1 MELVS
6 LLCRIKHANRM
17 IEDMSILEYNEQP
30 NAKPTVA
37 ILGAGSMGGAIL
49 EGFLAAS
56 ESVADPIY
64 VTTFSEQKKAAYAET
79 DRVVAHSLETDER
92 ANVKAVDGAD
102 VVILGVKPGLIL
114 DVLAQ
119 IVAHLKPGAIVI
131 SVAAGI
137 KLESMRAIA
146 PQSVHV
152 VRAMP
157 NTPVLVRNGVTG
169 ITGATGTPTDAL
181 NTAERLFST
190 VGQVIMLPNDAED
203 LLNSLTAVSGGGPAY
218 VFFLIEKM
226 IAETEKLGFASE
238 QAKAMVEDTFL
249 GASLL
254 LKKSGL
260 SPEQLRKNVTSPNGT
275 TEQALNQLAAADLGE
290 TFEKAFLA
298 ARNRAIEM
306 G

>member
-1 MELVS
+1 
-6 LLCRIKHANRM
+6 M

-30 NAKPTVA
+30 NAKHAVA

-56 ESVADPIY
+56 ESVADPIH
-64 VTTFSEQKKAAYAET
+64 VTTFSEQKKAAYAES
-79 DRVVAHSLETDER
+79 DSVVAHALETDEL
-92 ANVKAVDGAD
+92 ANLKAVAGAD

-119 IVAHLKPGAIVI
+119 IATHLKPGAIVI

-137 KLESMRAIA
+137 KLESMRTIA

-152 VRAMP
+152 IRAMP
-157 NTPVLVRNGVTG
+157 NTPVLVRHGVTG
-169 ITGATGTPTDAL
+169 ITGATGTPADAL
-181 NTAERLFST
+181 NTAEQLFST

-226 IAETEKLGFASE
+226 IAETEKLGFSSE
-238 QAKAMVEDTFL
+238 QAKAMVEGTFL

-254 LKKSGL
+254 LEKSGL

-275 TEQALNQLAAADLGE
+275 TEQALNQLAAADLDE
-290 TFEKAFLA
+290 TFNNAFLA